1 MALPEWLHVDGNF
14 LFRWRSF
21 LPILMVPLALFA
33 MTQSSDFAH
42 RFGERAAA
50 IWDFG
55 CLALSFL
62 GLAIRIAT
70 VGFVPGRT
78 SGRNTREQRAER
90 LNTTGAYSVV
100 RNPLYVGN
108 FLVFMG
114 YVLATK
120 VWWLA
125 LLAAVVFW
133 IYYRRIIDAEESFLR
148 RRFGA
153 EFETWARHT
162 PAMLPNLARWR
173 NPDLTFSWRT
183 VVRREYVTTYSIVV
197 IMTGLK
203 LAEALIVEGGS
214 IAGWLRTNP
223 FWLWFFIAGTALF
236 LAVRV
241 IKKRTDWLS
250 VSGR

>member
-1 MALPEWLHVDGNF
+1 MALREWLHVDGNF

-33 MTQSSDFAH
+33 MTQSPDFAH
-42 RFGERAAA
+42 RFGARAAA

-55 CLALSFL
+55 CLALSVL
-62 GLAIRIAT
+62 GLGVRIAT

-114 YVLATK
+114 YVLATR

-125 LLAAVVFW
+125 VLAAVVFW

-153 EFETWARHT
+153 AFEDWARDT

-173 NPDLTFSWRT
+173 GPDLDFSWRT
-183 VVRREYVTTYSIVV
+183 VVRREYVTAYTVV
-197 IMTGLK
+197 LIMTVLNLANAL
-203 LAEALIVEGGS
+203 LAEGGTLRE
-214 IAGWLRTNP
+214 WLRTNP
-223 FWLWFFIAGTALF
+223 FWPWFFVAGTALF
-236 LAVRV
+236 LCVRV

-250 VSGR
+250 VEGR